1 VLPTYGSF
9 LLILVA
15 SAVVGQ
21 AAFALCGRREWSWL
35 APAVGLAVLMP
46 VAWWTV
52 RLPGEGI
59 PDIAAIG
66 VLSLAAAVYLQGR
79 VADAEDAL
87 AIGLPVAALALLAA
101 SLPFLVEG
109 RFGILGTGLN
119 PDMSQHL
126 FAADRIADG
135 GTERLISE
143 GYPLGPHAVAV
154 AVSAVGPSLVHAF
167 DGLTLAVAVAAA
179 LAPLAL
185 FERLT
190 PSRRIVGALAVAFAY
205 MVASYLI
212 QGAFKETIEALLL
225 LAFAIGLHEMT
236 RWRLVGRSVP
246 HLQLVRAIPL
256 GLLAIG
262 AVYAYSFPGV
272 LWLGGAAGAW
282 ILAELAS
289 AWLRRGS
296 EAATQLVRWA
306 APTAAS
312 ALAVFIAGVL
322 PELSRMIDFAG
333 FETFDP
339 AGAGLGNLFNP
350 ISPLEAFGIWPSGDF
365 RLDPGDGAAP
375 AWAYW
380 VGAGLAVVVTGYGLY
395 WWLGRRE
402 LAVPA
407 ALAAAAVLFAY
418 AHFAGTPYQEAKA
431 IALAAPLAALIAV
444 RAVLERTPS
453 LTALR
458 AAPEPRTLLLAG
470 MGTAFL
476 VAAGACS
483 LVALANGPVG
493 PGSYSPGLAEVRP
506 LEGSTL
512 VLAPEEM
519 LADEH
524 GRDYLV
530 WELRGGRVCV
540 EEAGPPSTAPPRDGI
555 AHVVTV
561 EWQSDDPP
569 YDGLSLRRR
578 DDEYAVWRVRD
589 APSGPGPCPFISD
602 GARADPGPSARDS
615 TG

>member
-9 LLILVA
+9 LLILGA
-15 SAVVGQ
+15 SSLVGQ

-59 PDIAAIG
+59 PDVVAIG

-79 VADAEDAL
+79 VADAEDAFV
-87 AIGLPVAALALLAA
+87 IGLPVAALALLAA

-135 GTERLISE
+135 GSERLISE

-154 AVSAVGPSLVHAF
+154 AVSELGPSLVHAF
-167 DGLTLAVAVAAA
+167 NGLTLAVAVSAA

-185 FERLT
+185 FERL
-190 PSRRIVGALAVAFAY
+190 PPWRRIVGALMVAFAY

-212 QGAFKETIEALLL
+212 QGAFKETIEAMLL
-225 LAFAIGLHEMT
+225 LAFAVGLHEMT
-236 RWRLVGRSVP
+236 RRRLVGRSVP
-246 HLQLVRAIPL
+246 HFRLVRAIPL
-256 GLLAIG
+256 ALLAVG

-289 AWLRRGS
+289 AWLRRGP
-296 EAATQLVRWA
+296 EAAAQLVRWSV
-306 APTAAS
+306 PTVAAAS
-312 ALAVFIAGVL
+312 AVFIVGVL
-322 PELSRMIDFAG
+322 PEVSRMIDFAG

-339 AGAGLGNLFNP
+339 DGAGLGNLFNP
-350 ISPLEAFGIWPSGDF
+350 ISPLEALGIWPSGDF

-380 VGAGLAVVVTGYGLY
+380 VGAGLAVVVLGYGLY
-395 WWLGRRE
+395 WWLARRE

-407 ALAAAAVLFAY
+407 ALAAAALLYVY
-418 AHFAGTPYQEAKA
+418 AHLAGTPYQESKA
-431 IALAAPLAALIAV
+431 IALAAPLAALIGV
-444 RAVLERTPS
+444 RAMLERTPS
-453 LTALR
+453 LRALR

-470 MGTAFL
+470 VGGAFL
-476 VAAGACS
+476 LAAGTSS

-493 PGSYSPGLAEVRP
+493 PATYSPGLAEVRP
-506 LEGSTL
+506 LDGSTL

-524 GRDYLV
+524 GRDFLV
-530 WELRGGRVCV
+530 WELRGSHVCV
-540 EEAGPPSTAPPRDGI
+540 QEAGTETERSLNGI
-555 AHVVTV
+555 SQVVTV
-561 EWQSDDPP
+561 DGSDERPLSGLKPEPQERGAYTIWTVEDPP
-569 YDGLSLRRR
+569 SGDGR
-578 DDEYAVWRVRD
+578 
-589 APSGPGPCPFISD
+589 CPFIAD
-602 GARADPGPSARDS
+602 GARADPDR
-615 TG
+615 